1 VVRVSRPRIRT
12 LKPETW
18 QDEKIGRV
26 SRDARLLFVGL
37 ITLADDDGR
46 FRSLPTQVLGHIF
59 PYDADAPKKLERWM
73 RELTDEGLVVI
84 YTREGPVRGDPAVPP
99 APADQPADSVAD
111 PCPSLNGNG
120 AMRRRCGNDPRL
132 PH

>member
-1 VVRVSRPRIRT
+1 MSRPRIRT

-46 FRSLPTQVLGHIF
+46 FRSLPTQVLGHVF
-59 PYDADAPKKLERWM
+59 PYDLDAPKKLERWM

-84 YTREGPVRGDPAVPP
+84 YEIGGVQYGLLPQFGRHQRISHYKESLIPPPSRNGSGAHAEEVRK
-99 APADQPADSVAD
+99 
-111 PCPSLNGNG
+111 
-120 AMRRRCGNDPRL
+120 
-132 PH
+132 